1 MTLWTVLA
9 LLAFAAALMY
19 ASVLAGWRR
28 RIAGNVTMPVGN
40 DREPVRISMI
50 VPARDAASSI
60 VPLLQD
66 LHAQRYPKDLLET
79 IVVDDGSTDG
89 TAALVEGLM
98 RHWPGARLV
107 RSQGNGKK
115 AAITT
120 GVSHA
125 TGDLILLTDADA
137 RCGAERAAS
146 LARAWQHEKPA
157 LMLMPV
163 RTVGGPSALG
173 RLQEEEQYA
182 LQGATAGSAL
192 GGTPALANGAN
203 LAFDRKAFLAVGGY
217 AGDRWASGDDMF
229 LLGRMRKARREVR
242 YLLEPAVVVS
252 VQAEMT
258 WTGFIRQRLRWAG
271 KMRAYHDFSGLLAA
285 LSTILLP
292 WGLAVLTVQVFLHAR
307 IGNGLFHTATV
318 LAAAWCAWLFPTLL
332 LGGAMRRFFS
342 RADPHHGRERCAAAW
357 ALIALMAYVVYAPLV
372 ALLSLAVRPRWKGR
386 RT

>member
-1 MTLWTVLA
+1 
-9 LLAFAAALMY
+9 
-19 ASVLAGWRR
+19 
-28 RIAGNVTMPVGN
+28 
-40 DREPVRISMI
+40 
-50 VPARDAASSI
+50 
-60 VPLLQD
+60 
-66 LHAQRYPKDLLET
+66 
-79 IVVDDGSTDG
+79 
-89 TAALVEGLM
+89 
-98 RHWPGARLV
+98 
-107 RSQGNGKK
+107 
-115 AAITT
+115 
-120 GVSHA
+120 
-125 TGDLILLTDADA
+125 
-137 RCGAERAAS
+137 
-146 LARAWQHEKPA
+146 
-157 LMLMPV
+157 
-163 RTVGGPSALG
+163 
-173 RLQEEEQYA
+173 
-182 LQGATAGSAL
+182 
-192 GGTPALANGAN
+192 
-203 LAFDRKAFLAVGGY
+203 
-217 AGDRWASGDDMF
+217 MF

-271 KMRAYHDFSGLLAA
+271 KMRAYHDLSGLLAA

-342 RADPHHGRERCAAAW
+342 RADPFHGRERCAAAW